1 MPPNFGNL
9 PSAFRSALL
18 GFSVSVQTSR
28 KSSSSKVVVQWR
40 EATAALRGSPED
52 AVLLSLFHDRRD
64 VEFVEQAGFDGAY
77 SYFASEGF
85 TEGSTSAGWARAR
98 RDLAAAGKL
107 FVPAVGPGYDDTR
120 IRPWNAPNTRDRE
133 RGQYYARLWQQALA
147 AQPHAIS
154 ITSYNEWGE
163 GLCRK

>member
-1 MPPNFGNL
+1 MKRRRREIVRRARVKEG
-9 PSAFRSALL
+9 
-18 GFSVSVQTSR
+18 SR
-28 KSSSSKVVVQWR
+28 
-40 EATAALRGSPED
+40 ALRRLG
-52 AVLLSLFHDRRD
+52 ARRPRR
-64 VEFVEQAGFDGAY
+64 VR
-77 SYFASEGF
+77 
-85 TEGSTSAGWARAR
+85 ARAR